1 MGKLDITKGM
11 NGASAMRL
19 ELPWPPSSNTYYR
32 TYQGRMLLS
41 KRGRAY
47 KTECH
52 GLILEQHG
60 IFKPFTGP
68 ISVTVELTPPDK
80 RKRDLDNC
88 FKGLFDSMAN
98 ANVMMDDSQI
108 KAIYATML
116 EPSKPGSCV
125 VIVEEQ

>member
-1 MGKLDITKGM
+1 MRIELDF
-11 NGASAMRL
+11 
-19 ELPWPPSSNTYYR
+19 PPSLNTMYPSSR
-32 TYQGRMLLS
+32 NGGRHLS
-41 KRGRAY
+41 KRGKAFKDNAY
-47 KTECH
+47 
-52 GLILEQHG
+52 GMILEQHG

-68 ISVTVELTPPDK
+68 IKVTIEVVPPDK
-80 RKRDLDNC
+80 RKRDLDNLI
-88 FKGLFDSMAN
+88 KPTLDALVN